1 VAGHLRGDRRA
12 EPLVKKLHGRRRLER
27 LHLDRGK
34 RDAEVGAFAFAH
46 GKQERERLGREPPR
60 GEGEGF
66 CGRAVEPVC
75 VVDDD
80 EQRDSLGR
88 HAKEAERTRVD
99 GEPVRL
105 RD

>member
-1 VAGHLRGDRRA
+1 M
-12 EPLVKKLHGRRRLER
+12 KKLHGRRHLQRLQ
-27 LHLDRGK
+27 LDRGK

-60 GEGEGF
+60 SEGERFGR
-66 CGRAVEPVC
+66 RAVEPVC

-88 HAKEAERTRVD
+88 HAEEAERTRVD
-99 GEPVRL
+99 GEPIRL